1 MTDDWELVKWI
12 IRADRHSLAALVE
25 FSTETQVFA
34 QPWIIRKSIQ
44 KLHLL
49 NGAPVAQKASTDMAH
64 ATQAALATVA
74 HRRRKQLIA
83 CMSVQISTRE
93 RTERALL
100 IVWKTGTLP
109 I

>member
-1 MTDDWELVKWI
+1 MTDNGKLVKWI

-25 FSTETQVFA
+25 FCTETEVFA
-34 QPWIIRKSIQ
+34 QPWIVRQSIQ

-49 NGAPVAQKASTDMAH
+49 NGAPVAQKASADMAH

-74 HRRRKQLIA
+74 HRRCKQLKA
-83 CMSVQISTRE
+83 CMGVQISTRE

-100 IVWKTGTLP
+100 IVWKAGALP